1 MDSLDAGAPSTSGR
15 APDSSSSGSGRLGYN
30 HIQSQLPN
38 GYNLED
44 SWDLTDDSGYT
55 PFPVNLPAGGGGA
68 EDAAHG
74 MDLNWHGA
82 PALHLSDSKELWGK
96 LGQVCMLL
104 SPCFRFLDHAASLPR
119 PWCRGSSGGNMHRA

>member
-1 MDSLDAGAPSTSGR
+1 MESLDAGAPSTSGR
-15 APDSSSSGSGRLGYN
+15 APESSSSSSSSGGNNRAGYN
-30 HIQSQLPN
+30 HVHSQLPN

-55 PFPVNLPAGGGGA
+55 PFPVKLPGGGGGGM
-68 EDAAHG
+68 EETSGHG

-96 LGQVCMLL
+96 LGQVRARAPSYSWDCLL
-104 SPCFRFLDHAASLPR
+104 HAALLRGPR
-119 PWCRGSSGGNMHRA
+119 